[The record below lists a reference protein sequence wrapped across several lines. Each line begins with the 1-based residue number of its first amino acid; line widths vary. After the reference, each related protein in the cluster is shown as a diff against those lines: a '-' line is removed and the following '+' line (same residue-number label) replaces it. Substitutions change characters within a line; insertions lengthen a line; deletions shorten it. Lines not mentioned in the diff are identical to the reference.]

1 MDKKLKKV
9 IEERN
14 AKLAEMN
21 GIADAAAG
29 EVRALTDEEDER
41 FSELEAEVRG
51 LDDLVAKIEGARK
64 PLEGPAE
71 GGEGETQEDAE
82 VRAFAAYV
90 RGEVR
95 ADANLTAGENGAVV
109 PKTIADR
116 IIKKVVER
124 SPVVERA
131 QRFTVKGA
139 LDLPYYDEET
149 SAVTVAYA
157 DEFTDAE
164 STTGK
169 FAKISLTGHLA
180 RALTKVSRSLMNS
193 ADVDVV
199 NFVVED
205 MAEKIALWLE
215 KEILLGTTNKI
226 TGLTTVA
233 NVVTAAATTA
243 VTADELID
251 VQDAVIDDYQKD
263 AIWIMNR
270 ATRTAIRKLKDG
282 NDRYLL
288 QDDVTAPFGK
298 VLLGKPVY
306 TSDNMPGMAAGK
318 TAIYYGDMKGLAI
331 KFSEDP
337 NVQILQELYAVQ
349 HAVGAVGFVEADCKV
364 QIEQALSALKMKA
377 S

>member
-64 PLEGPAE
+64 PLEG
-71 GGEGETQEDAE
+71 
-82 VRAFAAYV
+82 RAFAAYV

-116 IIKKVVER
+116 IIKKVGER

-164 STTGK
+164 STIRDT
-169 FAKISLTGHLA
+169 
-180 RALTKVSRSLMNS
+180 
-193 ADVDVV
+193 DV
-199 NFVVED
+199 
-205 MAEKIALWLE
+205 
-215 KEILLGTTNKI
+215 
-226 TGLTTVA
+226 
-233 NVVTAAATTA
+233 
-243 VTADELID
+243 ADEMMAYTKNNIL
-251 VQDAVIDDYQKD
+251 VQSAQ
-263 AIWIMNR
+263 AM
-270 ATRTAIRKLKDG
+270 
-282 NDRYLL
+282 
-288 QDDVTAPFGK
+288 
-298 VLLGKPVY
+298 
-306 TSDNMPGMAAGK
+306 
-318 TAIYYGDMKGLAI
+318 LA
-331 KFSEDP
+331 
-337 NVQILQELYAVQ
+337 
-349 HAVGAVGFVEADCKV
+349 
-364 QIEQALSALKMKA
+364 QASKKE
-377 S
+377 